1 MIQIKPL
8 SEIIKWVD
16 VRNRGIVSEN
26 LLGINIDKCFMASV
40 ANIIGT
46 DLSNYKLISKNQ
58 FACNPMHVG
67 RDEKMPVAIY
77 CDDVPSIVSPAYFVF
92 EVKNSDLINP
102 DYLMLWF
109 RRAEFDRECWFHTD
123 GSVRGGITW
132 EEIIDMTVPVPPI
145 GEQNAI
151 VEQYKDIER
160 RIELKRQINDN
171 LESQA
176 QAIFDNLYDQKEDSW
191 LTFQLGKLCK
201 IKGGKRLPLDH
212 ELVEYQTKHPYIRVR
227 DLTDT
232 YILTLNDDFVY
243 ITDDTH
249 KYIKSY
255 IVQSN
260 DIIISIVGT
269 IGLISIIDSTLDGA
283 NLTENCVRLTNIEKV
298 SSSYI
303 FFLFNHLKA
312 SREIEERTVGAV
324 QAKLP
329 IYNIETINVPIPN
342 KKLLDIF
349 NSQTTTLLSVMR
361 VNISEI
367 ITLEK
372 AKESIL
378 AHLSSR

>member
-1 MIQIKPL
+1 ML
-8 SEIIKWVD
+8 
-16 VRNRGIVSEN
+16 N
-26 LLGINIDKCFMASV
+26 LP
-40 ANIIGT
+40 
-46 DLSNYKLISKNQ
+46 NQ
-58 FACNPMHVG
+58 FFLHNICSFSNNGQILYH
-67 RDEKMPVAIY
+67 K
-77 CDDVPSIVSPAYFVF
+77 
-92 EVKNSDLINP
+92 
-102 DYLMLWF
+102 W
-109 RRAEFDRECWFHTD
+109 T
-123 GSVRGGITW
+123 
-132 EEIIDMTVPVPPI
+132 
-145 GEQNAI
+145 
-151 VEQYKDIER
+151 
-160 RIELKRQINDN
+160 INDN

-176 QAIFDNLYDQKEDSW
+176 QAIFDNLYAQKEDSW

-232 YILTLNDDFVY
+232 CILTLNDDFVY
-243 ITDDTH
+243 ITDNTH

-312 SREIEERTVGAV
+312 SRDIEERTVGAV

-342 KKLLDIF
+342 KELLDIF